1 MWKGDF
7 ALNHSIVNPY
17 RGISPIVLSDKQWN
31 EHVSRALT
39 RSAQCSS
46 WRGPTSLISIRNYR
60 VSPHPSACSLVFGNM
75 LSRSGCTNTFKHAA
89 LNWWLLAPFP
99 STYKS
104 RFHKKIHREHLA
116 TLPAA
121 SSLFVTGLIVFNNV
135 KLCLFLRDAMQLNV
149 LATQKILAL
158 ARRMKRLQIFIHIS
172 TAYANCDRELIEEVV
187 YPPPVD
193 YRRLIDSLE

>member
-1 MWKGDF
+1 MTLG
-7 ALNHSIVNPY
+7 SISEY
-17 RGISPIVLSDKQWN
+17 I
-31 EHVSRALT
+31 HVT
-39 RSAQCSS
+39 
-46 WRGPTSLISIRNYR
+46 
-60 VSPHPSACSLVFGNM
+60 VSQ
-75 LSRSGCTNTFKHAA
+75 
-89 LNWWLLAPFP
+89 
-99 STYKS
+99 
-104 RFHKKIHREHLA
+104 KIHREHLA
-116 TLPAA
+116 TLTAA